1 MISGMLAR
9 KIGMSQVFQ
18 DNGTMVP
25 VTVLQVGPMTVTQK
39 KNKDLSPMTSCTDY
53 TRLIDFM
60 NVRITNGYFWLW

>member
-39 KNKDLSPMTSCTDY
+39 KKQRP
-53 TRLIDFM
+53 
-60 NVRITNGYFWLW
+60 